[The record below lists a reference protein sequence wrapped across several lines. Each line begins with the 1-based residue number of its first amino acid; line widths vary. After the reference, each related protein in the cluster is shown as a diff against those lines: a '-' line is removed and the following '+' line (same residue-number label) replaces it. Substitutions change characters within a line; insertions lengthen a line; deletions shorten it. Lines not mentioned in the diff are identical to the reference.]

1 MIKEQVI
8 EASPR
13 HLSIHLQE
21 RNPRTLAELSEI
33 AEQYLKARG
42 RQLHQGWRSENK
54 GKYDHNNNRKPFQPT
69 ATEPDP
75 PKTSIN
81 CYNCKQ
87 PDTSQIIVR
96 HPRKNGIQILN
107 VKDVAKMDTN

>member
-8 EASPR
+8 EACPIY
-13 HLSIHLQE
+13 LSIHLQE
-21 RNPRTLAELSEI
+21 RNSQTLVELSKI
-33 AEQYLKARG
+33 AEQYLKARA

-54 GKYDHNNNRKPFQPT
+54 GKCDSNSNRKPFQPT

-75 PKTSIN
+75 PKTGMN

-87 PDTSQIIVR
+87 PG
-96 HPRKNGIQILN
+96 HNANNCKAPK
-107 VKDVAKMDTN
+107 KE